1 LTPLNLLILVCL
13 SYVVL
18 LFLVAFAA
26 ERAALRGRG
35 AWMSQPLVYT
45 LSLSVYCTAWTF
57 YGAVG
62 NAARSGLEYLTIY
75 LGPTIVMVGWWWVL
89 RKLVRIGRSQR
100 ITSVA
105 DLISSRFG
113 KSNLLAVCVTLLAVI
128 GTTPYIAL
136 QLQSVTLSFAAFAE
150 AGGLD
155 APVADS
161 NATAIWVASGL
172 TLFTIVFGT
181 RNLDVNE
188 RHYGVVMA
196 IAVEAVVKLC
206 ALLAVGIFVVWGVSG
221 GVSETLQRIDASTIG
236 TAEIHGGRWAAL
248 TFLSGAAF
256 LCLPRMF
263 QVLVVENE
271 DESHLQT
278 ASWAFP
284 VYVMLI
290 SLFVI
295 PIAVVGLQTLPE
307 GSNPDL
313 FVLTVP
319 LSQGRDGLAILSFL
333 GGFSSATSMVIVAA
347 IALSTMV
354 SNHIVM
360 PIWVRMTGGGASMSG
375 DVRNV
380 VLLARRLAIAGVVF
394 LGYLYFSLS
403 GGGAALTSI
412 GLVSFAGV
420 VQVLPAMLGGIFWRG
435 ATRMGALSGLLI
447 GFLIWL
453 FTLFLPSF
461 AGGVFLP
468 ETVVQ
473 FGLFGLDWLRP
484 QALFGFEGLD
494 PLVHAVLL
502 SMSINTLVF
511 VLVSLIT
518 LPSPLEQLQGAQFV
532 NVYQHST
539 QQKSWSGGVAQSE
552 DLMVMAQ
559 RILGASE
566 AQALFQSAAT
576 RQGVSGYL
584 PEPSEE
590 FLAELEREMA
600 GSVGAATAHAMVGQ
614 IIGGTPVSV
623 HDLMAVADETAQMKV
638 YSSELEIK
646 SQELARTALQLRNAN
661 TKLTQLSVQKDAFLS
676 QISHELRTPMSS
688 IRAFSEILRGVEVL
702 SPQEQVRYASIIQ
715 EETIRLTRLLDD
727 LLDLS
732 VLENGQV
739 SLNLST
745 GSLSDLMDHSVA
757 MARVGRDAAA
767 MQIHRNSADER
778 IWLYT
783 DLDRLNQVFLN
794 LIVNAHKYC
803 DAAEPKLQIIVRQSA
818 QQLTIDFIDNGTGIS
833 YENQNLIFEKFSQIG
848 GHKSGGA
855 GLGLAISR
863 EILQRL
869 QGDVIYLPG
878 QNGAAFRIR
887 LPESVIGGAA
897 RADMSSTD

>member
-1 LTPLNLLILVCL
+1 M

-62 NAARSGLEYLTIY
+62 NAARSGLEFLTIY

-150 AGGLD
+150 AGGLN
-155 APVADS
+155 APVTDS

-172 TLFTIVFGT
+172 ALFTIVFGT

-221 GVSETLQRIDASTIG
+221 GVSETLQRIDASAIG
-236 TAEIHGGRWAAL
+236 MAEIHGGRWAAL

-360 PIWVRMTGGGASMSG
+360 PIWVRVTGGGASMSG

-394 LGYLYFSLS
+394 LGYLYFYLS

-435 ATRMGALSGLLI
+435 ATRMGALSGLLC

-468 ETVVQ
+468 DKVVQ

-484 QALFGFEGLD
+484 QALFGIEGLD

-566 AQALFQSAAT
+566 AQALFQSAAA

-614 IIGGTPVSV
+614 IIGGTPVTV

-638 YSSELEIK
+638 YSTELEKK
-646 SQELARTALQLRNAN
+646 SQELARTALQLRDAN

-688 IRAFSEILRGVEVL
+688 IRTFSEILRGVEVL

-732 VLENGQV
+732 VLENRQV
-739 SLNLST
+739 SLNVST
-745 GSLSDLMDHSVA
+745 GSLRDLLDHSVA
-757 MARVGRDAAA
+757 MARVGRDAAV
-767 MQIHRNSADER
+767 MQIQRNIADER
-778 IWLYT
+778 IWLCT

-803 DAAEPKLQIIVRQSA
+803 DAAEPKLQITVRQSA
-818 QQLTIDFIDNGTGIS
+818 QQLTIDFIDNGSGIS
-833 YENQNLIFEKFSQIG
+833 NEDQNLIFEKFSRIG
-848 GHKSGGA
+848 GHESGGA

-869 QGDVIYLPG
+869 QGDITYLPG

-887 LPESVIGGAA
+887 LPESVVGGVA
-897 RADMSSTD
+897 RTDLSSTDY